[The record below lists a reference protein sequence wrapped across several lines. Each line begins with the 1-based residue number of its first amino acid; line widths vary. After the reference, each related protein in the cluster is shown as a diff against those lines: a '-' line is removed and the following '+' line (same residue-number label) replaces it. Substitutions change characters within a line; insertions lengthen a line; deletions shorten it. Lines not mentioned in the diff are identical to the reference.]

1 MASVWYLYTTLA
13 DIRVSLPDEQLIV
26 YILHKNETL
35 SGNTW
40 NTCPALGWQQC
51 NYDSIKLPN
60 KKQLHCPEY
69 CFLINAGSLS
79 YKPFHLPRRGGFVPK
94 AQNFVADWKYCVSSL
109 GSFVAF
115 LNLIVLYS
123 EPKQRDKKYN
133 EDVVYHGPRLSRW
146 NCCLCSPLT
155 MHFYLVRLSPL
166 VLTLRK
172 QHNMNYCVILTF
184 ATF

>member
-1 MASVWYLYTTLA
+1 MQDITKEFWQLLLYTTLA

-26 YILHKNETL
+26 YTYCTRNETL

-79 YKPFHLPRRGGFVPK
+79 FKRFICHDAGPLSPK
-94 AQNFVADWKYCVSSL
+94 HRISLQIVSSL
-109 GSFVAF
+109 GTFITF
-115 LNLIVLYS
+115 LNLIVLYF
-123 EPKQRDKKYN
+123 EPKRRDKKYN
-133 EDVVYHGPRLSRW
+133 EV
-146 NCCLCSPLT
+146 
-155 MHFYLVRLSPL
+155 
-166 VLTLRK
+166 
-172 QHNMNYCVILTF
+172 
-184 ATF
+184 

>member
-79 YKPFHLPRRGGFVPK
+79 YNRFICHDEG
-94 AQNFVADWKYCVSSL
+94 A
-109 GSFVAF
+109 
-115 LNLIVLYS
+115 
-123 EPKQRDKKYN
+123 
-133 EDVVYHGPRLSRW
+133 
-146 NCCLCSPLT
+146 
-155 MHFYLVRLSPL
+155 LSPKHRISL
-166 VLTLRK
+166 QIESIACQAWGLSSRFWTSLCFIPSRSKGTKSTTKMLCTTAHVLADETAVCAVHWPCTFTLLGFRPL
-172 QHNMNYCVILTF
+172 C
-184 ATF
+184 